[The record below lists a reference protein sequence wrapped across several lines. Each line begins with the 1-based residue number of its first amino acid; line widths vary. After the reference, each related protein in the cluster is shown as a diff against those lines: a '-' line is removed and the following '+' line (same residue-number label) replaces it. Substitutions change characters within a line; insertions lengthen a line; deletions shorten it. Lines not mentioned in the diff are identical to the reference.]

1 MEARTSRYPSLRR
14 RVLSRRFSRGSSAV
28 TRSRRLRRRIGLA
41 DGPAR
46 GRPLFLAA
54 STQQVKTA
62 RGIQEISRA
71 ILALGGLAAWA
82 AVALLIAG

>member
-1 MEARTSRYPSLRR
+1 
-14 RVLSRRFSRGSSAV
+14 
-28 TRSRRLRRRIGLA
+28 
-41 DGPAR
+41 
-46 GRPLFLAA
+46 
-54 STQQVKTA
+54 VKTA